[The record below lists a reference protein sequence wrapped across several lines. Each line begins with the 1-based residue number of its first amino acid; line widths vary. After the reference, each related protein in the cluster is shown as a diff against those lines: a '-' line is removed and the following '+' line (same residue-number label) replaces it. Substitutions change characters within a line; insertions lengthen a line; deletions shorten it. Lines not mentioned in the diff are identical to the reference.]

1 MVFQRRSEDAAEI
14 YAEKS
19 RVNEEQVLLTEHKAH
34 TFKQEM
40 DRLRETALKTEREKN
55 DLEKKMRDTEYFV
68 TVLTEEKDKRAAE
81 ADKLKKELMYARTS
95 EREATQKLLGFLS
108 RSVHHSQSGE
118 STIGSHSIAESTT
131 TLDLDLNDS
140 YEFNGGEDIEEEIE
154 KER

>member
-1 MVFQRRSEDAAEI
+1 MI
-14 YAEKS
+14 
-19 RVNEEQVLLTEHKAH
+19 LTEHKAH

-55 DLEKKMRDTEYFV
+55 DLEKKVRDTEYFV

-108 RSVHHSQSGE
+108 RSVHHSQSGD
-118 STIGSHSIAESTT
+118 STIGSQAQSIGESTT
-131 TLDLDLNDS
+131 TLDMDLNA
-140 YEFNGGEDIEEEIE
+140 YEFSTGGGDIEEEIE
-154 KER
+154 RER